1 MSYTEIKNGKRIVT
15 KKITIE
21 KDLDAVLK
29 EFNFKALTKKG
40 AVCEWELSDFTI
52 HFAFD
57 DEKNP
62 HIFLFCGTES
72 IVYYQTYSH
81 RMWWHGKY
89 PSGDGRYSSG
99 NGDMIELHQDE
110 SVINDLMDKLRT
122 KWNEVKN
129 AH

>member
-1 MSYTEIKNGKRIVT
+1 MSYTEIQNGKRIVT

-29 EFNFKALTKKG
+29 EFNFKAVNDPIKG
-40 AVCEWELSDFTI
+40 ATCEWELSDFTI
-52 HFAFD
+52 HFSFD
-57 DEKNP
+57 DGKNP
-62 HIFLFCGTES
+62 YIFLFFKTES

-81 RMWWHGKY
+81 RMWWH
-89 PSGDGRYSSG
+89 GRYSSG

-110 SVINDLMDKLRT
+110 SVINDLMDRLRT
-122 KWNEVKN
+122 KWNTVKN

>member
-29 EFNFKALTKKG
+29 EFNFKAVNDPIKG
-40 AVCEWELSDFTI
+40 ATCEWELSDFTI
-52 HFAFD
+52 HFSFD

-62 HIFLFCGTES
+62 YIFLFFGKES

-89 PSGDGRYSSG
+89 PSGDV
-99 NGDMIELHQDE
+99 MIELHHDE

-122 KWNEVKN
+122 KWNKVKN
-129 AH
+129 AN

>member
-1 MSYTEIKNGKRIVT
+1 MSYTEIQNGKRIVT

-29 EFNFKALTKKG
+29 EFNFKAVTNPIKG

-52 HFAFD
+52 HFSFD
-57 DEKNP
+57 DGKNP
-62 HIFLFCGTES
+62 YIFLFCGTES

-81 RMWWHGKY
+81 RMWWHGKD
-89 PSGDGRYSSG
+89 PSGEGV
-99 NGDMIELHQDE
+99 MIELHQDE
-110 SVINDLMDKLRT
+110 SVINDLMNKLRT
-122 KWNEVKN
+122 KWDALKN